1 LIGSQLEHTNQIGLK
16 TYTCHSYPW
25 PSIKLEISIG
35 QDEQPNQIEP
45 LEKRCF
51 VVVIVD
57 DYSNKLNNTSHCHEN
72 AS

>member
-1 LIGSQLEHTNQIGLK
+1 LIGSQLEHINQIGVK

-25 PSIKLEISIG
+25 PSSKSEISIN

-45 LEKRCF
+45 LEKPCF
-51 VVVIVD
+51 VGVIAY